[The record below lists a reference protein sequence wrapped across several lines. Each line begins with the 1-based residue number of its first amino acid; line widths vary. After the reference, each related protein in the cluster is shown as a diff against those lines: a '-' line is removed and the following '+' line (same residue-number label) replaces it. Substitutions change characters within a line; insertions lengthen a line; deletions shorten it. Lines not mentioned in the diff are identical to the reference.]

1 MGFEEDVVAED
12 VPHLETGV
20 EGAEGAEDGDGV
32 GPLEDGAEMGERALA
47 VAVLERRIGLHNNR
61 LQLITQRYPIPPDII
76 PINHLNRQIP
86 TPSLI
91 HPTFQ

>member
-32 GPLEDGAEMGERALA
+32 GPLQDVAQVGEGTLA
-47 VAVLERRIGLHNNR
+47 VAVL
-61 LQLITQRYPIPPDII
+61 
-76 PINHLNRQIP
+76 
-86 TPSLI
+86 
-91 HPTFQ
+91 